1 MSMEPTPFEPKVER
15 QREILYGTPG
25 TVIYKG
31 GRPVLWIPDD
41 FGSLTKNLA
50 YKDLEAL
57 QKELKKYLQGG
68 DTDGVD

>member
-1 MSMEPTPFEPKVER
+1 MEPAPFGPKVER
-15 QREILYGTPG
+15 RREIVYGTPG

-31 GRPVLWIPDD
+31 GKPVLWIPDD

-57 QKELKKYLQGG
+57 QRELKKYLQGG
-68 DTDGVD
+68 TDNAVD